1 VVSNDAGGQP
11 VATIEARCITP
22 TASDTALSLQADSV
36 PLQSHIAP
44 PPIGS
49 GFSLK
54 YFEVRRYGVT
64 ATSTDG
70 NSRIQ
75 VGAWKVFNKY

>member
-1 VVSNDAGGQP
+1 LSQP
-11 VATIEARCITP
+11 A
-22 TASDTALSLQADSV
+22 DTL

-44 PPIGS
+44 PPEGS
-49 GFSLK
+49 GYSLK
-54 YFEVRRYGVT
+54 YFEVRRYGIT
-64 ATSTDG
+64 ASSTDG